1 MLTLDGSRHD
11 LVEGGLHAVSA
22 VAQSF
27 LAFLTQQARPLASP
41 KHPQPAPLTP

>member
-1 MLTLDGSRHD
+1 
-11 LVEGGLHAVSA
+11 LHRKGKRLSA

-41 KHPQPAPLTP
+41 KHPQLAPLTP